1 MAQRE
6 ATILRRELGKVT
18 SRRGP
23 CFPAE
28 LKQRVSRWLISQR
41 AAGMMVA
48 DLALELGLS
57 TGTVLKWSTGA
68 KRSRALVP
76 VEIVPSV
83 RTERSVSILSPSG
96 FRLEGLQV
104 AEAAELLRAL
114 G

>member
-18 SRRGP
+18 SRRGR

-28 LKQRVSRWLISQR
+28 LKERVSRWLVSQR
-41 AAGMMVA
+41 VSGAMIA

-57 TGTVLKWSTGA
+57 TGTVLKWSAGA
-68 KRSRALVP
+68 KRSRALLP

-83 RTERSVSILSPSG
+83 RAERSVSLVSPSG
-96 FRLEGLQV
+96 FRLEGLLL

>member
-18 SRRGP
+18 GRRGP

-28 LKQRVSRWLISQR
+28 LKQRVSRWLESQR
-41 AAGMMVA
+41 AAGAMVA

-57 TGTVLKWSTGA
+57 TGTVLKWSAGA

-83 RTERSVSILSPSG
+83 RAECSVSIVSPSG
-96 FRLEGLQV
+96 FRVEGLLLV
-104 AEAAELLRAL
+104 ETAELLRAL

>member
-23 CFPAE
+23 CFPTE
-28 LKQRVSRWLISQR
+28 LKQRVSRWLVTQR
-41 AAGMMVA
+41 ASGAMIA

-57 TGTVLKWSTGA
+57 AGTVLKWSAGA

-83 RTERSVSILSPSG
+83 RAERSVSIVSPSG
-96 FRLEGLQV
+96 FRLEGLLV